1 MIDLSVVLQAGGQS
15 SRMGRDK
22 GLVLFQGKPLLQF
35 ILDQVADLGKETIII
50 SNRPADYQQF
60 GLPIFGDVY
69 PDVGALGGLYS
80 AIHYATQPYCLV
92 LACDMP
98 FVNRSLLDHFLILA
112 ASHEAVIP
120 RLSPPGKVGKVFAEP
135 FRAIYN
141 KSCLQ
146 PIQTAIENGQRRI
159 ISFFDDVDIRFV
171 ERPEIEQFDP
181 QVRSFFNINT
191 PDDLAEAE
199 RLAQEMGDLTT
210 DQTDEPG

>member
-1 MIDLSVVLQAGGQS
+1 MIDLSIVLQAGGQS
-15 SRMGRDK
+15 NRMGRDK
-22 GLVLFQGKPLLQF
+22 GLVPFQRKPLLQF
-35 ILDQVADLGKETIII
+35 ILDQIADLGKETIII
-50 SNRPADYQQF
+50 SNQPAEYQQV

-80 AIHYATQPYCLV
+80 AIHHATQPYCLV

-98 FVNRSLLDHFLILA
+98 FVNRSFLEHLIILA
-112 ASHEAVIP
+112 ASHDAVIP

-135 FRAIYN
+135 FRAVYN

-146 PIQTAIENGQRRI
+146 PIQTAIENGQRRV

-191 PDDLAEAE
+191 PADLAEAE
-199 RLAQEMGDLTT
+199 RLALEMGKLGT
-210 DQTDEPG
+210 DQTDDPG